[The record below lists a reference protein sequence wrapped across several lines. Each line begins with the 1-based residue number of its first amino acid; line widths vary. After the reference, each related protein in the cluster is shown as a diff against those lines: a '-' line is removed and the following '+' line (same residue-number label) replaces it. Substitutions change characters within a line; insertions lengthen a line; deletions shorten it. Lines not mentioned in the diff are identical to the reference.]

1 MKFVLISFF
10 LSGLIMA
17 INLINNLTVF
27 GEIYDEEKIVNNK
40 LAKNI
45 VIL

>member
-10 LSGLIMA
+10 LFGLIMA
-17 INLINNLTVF
+17 INLINNLTVS
-27 GEIYDEEKIVNNK
+27 GEIYDEEKIVNNQ

>member
-10 LSGLIMA
+10 LLGLIMA
-17 INLINNLTVF
+17 INLINNLTVS